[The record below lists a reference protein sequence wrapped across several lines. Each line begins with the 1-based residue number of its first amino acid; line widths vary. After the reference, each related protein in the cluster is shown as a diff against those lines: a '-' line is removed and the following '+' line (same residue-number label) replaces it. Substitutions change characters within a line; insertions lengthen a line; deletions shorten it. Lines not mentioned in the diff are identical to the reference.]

1 VDKKYQASFCGY
13 FPADNPKYSLIVVVN
28 NPKKGTYYAA
38 YVAGPVFREIA
49 DRVYASDMNMF
60 DSLKEQKFTGSL
72 KLPVS
77 KVGERKATQAVY
89 KAFGIKTLFA
99 SNSDYI
105 SLDTNKGVVAQEVKI
120 TEGLVPDVS
129 GMGLK
134 DALYVAGN
142 SGLKVLVRGSG
153 KVVRQSLLAGSSVQK
168 GLPLVL
174 ELE

>member
-1 VDKKYQASFCGY
+1 
-13 FPADNPKYSLIVVVN
+13 LIVVVN
-28 NPKKGTYYAA
+28 NPRKGTYYAA
-38 YVAGPVFREIA
+38 SVAGPVFREIA
-49 DRVYASDMNMF
+49 DKVFASDINMF
-60 DSLKEQKFTGSL
+60 DPLKEQKFTGSL
-72 KLPVS
+72 KLPAA
-77 KVGERKATQAVY
+77 KAGERKATQAVY
-89 KAFGIKTLFA
+89 KAFGIKALFA

-105 SLDTNKGVVAQEVKI
+105 SLDTNKGVVSQEVKI
-120 TEGLVPDVS
+120 TEGLVPDLS